1 MAVRSQRNNNPG
13 NIRTN
18 STAWEGK
25 VGDDGSFVTFATPEH
40 GVRAMTKTLYTY
52 QEKHGKRTLRDII
65 GRWAPPNENST
76 ATYISIVSK
85 ETGINPDQPIDLRNN
100 PKTTERVINA
110 MIRME
115 GGNSAVNYFK
125 PHVSNGIKMANGE
138 VSTPTSKLG
147 NNTLPGLGN
156 PDILSEIAPELPE
169 GVGTDSQTSTAGP
182 TSRGGRRGSD
192 IQTSTAGPTSRGG
205 RRGSTDNVSTFNS
218 TTFENMTSVL
228 NWLEDEDQ
236 FWENELDFYENYSYD
251 LEFLVVPVGESESF
265 LNFKSVSFEQ
275 IINNQWPAENSN
287 YVTIAKTGLTTEFTV
302 DNLQIRS
309 MGTGSGDVNKMVG
322 TGVSLSFDL
331 RQVGNTSINDTLIGI
346 VMLMGY
352 ASIADATYYMKIN
365 FNGYNLDDPT
375 DAPQLPTTKVIPFKL
390 NKLKDITTTT
400 NETGTI
406 ITLEGTI
413 IQQMATLANVNI
425 TEYPFEFTIKDT
437 LEETINSFIDDLND
451 VVSSPENTSYTAE
464 QLRFL
469 TEYEVRFDSSMDRFK
484 SSSMISSTN
493 VNTSAGNNTVSKRT
507 NSINSGETVGNITP
521 GLSVIDVLHD
531 ICIQSA
537 EIKKEILV
545 ESETFNNV
553 IRIEPDVIPKP
564 GGYNVITGET
574 GSTVIYN
581 IIMKR
586 EFIDQ
591 NAANQLSKMQEVR
604 KTLDEIFGTGRCRK
618 VYYYHYTGLND
629 QILDLTVSLDR
640 QLIKTYNTPKDSF
653 TAFTFLKANSNLHI
667 ALSEKQQ
674 QKVDELQQQAN
685 DIQKLIDQK
694 DGEAAKLQE
703 EIAGEKSKL
712 LSIMASQKRSTV
724 ANAPPGARDEFEKRF
739 QTLQEALD
747 NGDSVSLAALQRE
760 FPEEF
765 AELKNNEGFNRLQ
778 QLDKQLKEINNQRN
792 TEQANQNKI
801 DSNIKR
807 RFEEQLGIQLGDA
820 LQAQAAK
827 QSATLSQ
834 FSNGGFILAEEL
846 GDDLISSKMDSKS
859 FGALLDTLIL
869 NPLIFKRAIIPSLM
883 EEKKPRVFKV
893 PDQEEMELARQKF
906 YESLDGDT
914 SMHQL
919 SMTIKG
925 DPFWLEYYLTKEQQR
940 THFGQNNTN
949 DNNKGFFTNINGNN
963 YFVLVV
969 NKADGVDEHDNI
981 MVEELEI
988 FIYLVRSTI
997 SSFSGGMFTQTF
1009 DAIRIPVPRFF
1020 KDIPRLEA
1028 IDIEEEL
1035 DAFGGFGDTSIGVD
1049 GVTGGNGI
1057 FAVDEDGNI
1066 QGAGGN
1072 ANVGGGDGNGFDS
1085 IAFQEGVDTAVSNP
1099 TVGNLSG
1106 LLSTLGGTNIN
1117 TEDAQYLLNSM
1128 VAEFGEGVDGLPDD
1142 PELRSIYTELMTT
1155 AAGSAG
1161 IPITDLGFTESNSTP
1176 ELDSIT
1182 DNTDNVKK
1190 VETLTEELETVTEEL
1205 DVFELDPEVEKER
1218 IKEKER
1224 LEEEKLIEEN
1234 NTSPFVLDTVTV
1246 LTNPETGETET
1257 RVQVKPSLI
1266 DQPVIIPKP
1275 PGALPSPAI
1284 DNGDGTI
1291 TVPITTATG
1300 DIITVSEE
1308 VSKELRAANDIW
1320 ADVRK
1325 AIENL
1330 PRKEVQETFDFGDG
1344 NVETFT
1350 ELYLVW
1356 DEFPD
1361 IPYTDA
1367 NGNTQVLTAEDLGIT
1382 SFSDNH
1388 GLTPAVMNNFISRIG
1403 NIFPNI
1409 TTARRKQLDPENA
1422 GGPLRTEIGS
1432 LDVFTPIEEAE

>member
-100 PKTTERVINA
+100 PKTAERVINA

-125 PHVSNGIKMANGE
+125 PHVANGIKMANGE
-138 VSTPTSKLG
+138 VGTPTAKLG
-147 NNTLPGLGN
+147 NEKLPGLGN
-156 PDILSEIAPELPE
+156 PDSFSERAPTLPDGAGGGNNNSTSPLS
-169 GVGTDSQTSTAGP
+169 VTVTDP
-182 TSRGGRRGSD
+182 NRV
-192 IQTSTAGPTSRGG
+192 
-205 RRGSTDNVSTFNS
+205 DNRSTFNS

-275 IINNQWPAENSN
+275 IINNQWPPENSN

-331 RQVGNTSINDTLIGI
+331 RQVGNTSINDTLIG
-346 VMLMGY
+346 VAMLMGY

-365 FNGYNLDDPT
+365 FNGYDLFDPT
-375 DAPQLPTTKVIPFKL
+375 DAPPLPTTKVIPFKL
-390 NKLKDITTTT
+390 NKLKDIATTT
-400 NETGTI
+400 NETGTV

-413 IQQMATLANVNI
+413 IQQMSTLANVNL

-437 LEETINSFIDDLND
+437 LEETINSFIDDLNN

-469 TEYEVRFDSSMDRFK
+469 TEYEVRFDSSMDSFK
-484 SSSMISSTN
+484 SSSMVSSTS

-521 GLSVIDVLHD
+521 GLSIIDILHD

-537 EIKKEILV
+537 EIKKELLV

-586 EFIDQ
+586 ELIDQ
-591 NAANQLSKMQEVR
+591 NSANQLTKIQNVR

-674 QKVDELQQQAN
+674 QKVDELQQQSN

-694 DGEAAKLQE
+694 DGEAAKLQD

-712 LSIMASQKRSTV
+712 LSKMASQRRSTV
-724 ANAPPGARDEFEKRF
+724 ANSPPGAQDEFENRIQKI
-739 QTLQEALD
+739 QEALE
-747 NGDSVSLAALQRE
+747 NGDPVSMSVLQQE

-765 AELKNNEGFNRLQ
+765 AELKNNQGFETLQ
-778 QLDKQLKEINNQRN
+778 KLDKQLKDKTNQLS
-792 TEQANQNKI
+792 TEVANQNKI
-801 DSNIKR
+801 DANIQR
-807 RFEEQLGIQLGDA
+807 RLEEQLGIQLGDA

-827 QSATLSQ
+827 QSAALSQ
-834 FSNGGFILAEEL
+834 FSDGGFILAEEL
-846 GDDLISSKMDSKS
+846 GDDLISSKMDSQS

-906 YESLDGDT
+906 YESLDADT

-940 THFGQNNTN
+940 THFGQNNTIE
-949 DNNKGFFTNINGNN
+949 NNKGFLTNINGNN

-969 NKADGVDEHDNI
+969 NKADGVDDYDNV

-1028 IDIEEEL
+1028 IELEKEL

-1057 FAVDEDGNI
+1057 FAVDADGNI
-1066 QGAGGN
+1066 QDTGGGN
-1072 ANVGGGDGNGFDS
+1072 TIVGGGNGNGFDS
-1085 IAFQEGVDTAVSNP
+1085 IAFMDSVDDAALNP
-1099 TVGNLSG
+1099 TVGKFNSLIN
-1106 LLSTLGGTNIN
+1106 TLDGTNIS
-1117 TEDAQYLLNSM
+1117 TQDAEYLLNMFVS
-1128 VAEFGEGVDGLPDD
+1128 EFGDEGVEGLPED
-1142 PELRSIYTELMTT
+1142 PELRTAYTELMKK
-1155 AAGSAG
+1155 AAGAAG
-1161 IPITDLGFTESNSTP
+1161 IPITDLGFTESTSTP

-1182 DNTDNVKK
+1182 DNTDNVER

-1205 DVFELDPEVEKER
+1205 DGFELDPEVEKER

-1257 RVQVKPSLI
+1257 IVRVKPSLI

-1291 TVPITTATG
+1291 TVPVTTATG
-1300 DIITVSEE
+1300 DVVTVSKE
-1308 VSKELRAANDIW
+1308 VSKELGSANDIW
-1320 ADVRK
+1320 FDVRE
-1325 AIENL
+1325 AMENL
-1330 PRKEVQETFDFGDG
+1330 PTKEVQETFDFGDG
-1344 NVETFT
+1344 NIETFT
-1350 ELYLVW
+1350 EVYKVW

-1382 SFSDNH
+1382 SFPDNH
-1388 GLTPAVMNNFISRIG
+1388 GITPTVMNNFIRRIG
-1403 NIFPNI
+1403 NLFPNI
-1409 TTARRKQLDPENA
+1409 TTASRKRLDPENP
-1422 GGPLRTEIGS
+1422 GGELRIEVGA